1 MYGWRARLGLI
12 VPSSNTTMEE
22 EFRKLLPEGI
32 SLHVTRVGLR
42 KVNVRELLE
51 MEKHVREAAQL
62 LGDAGVDLIAYGCTT
77 GSLVGGLGYDLR
89 IAKGIEE
96 VSGVEAI
103 TTASAVL
110 DALKQLSVK
119 KVAIATPY
127 IDEVNEKER
136 EFLEANGFQVVN
148 IKGLQIEE
156 NLEIGRQ
163 PPEIAYRLAKDVDRP
178 EAEAV
183 FISCTN
189 FRTIEIIAA
198 LENDLG
204 KPVFSSNTATL
215 WASLRSLGIRERM
228 PRLGSLL
235 ESLS

>member
-51 MEKHVREAAQL
+51 MEKHVREAAKL

-96 VSGVEAI
+96 VSGVKAI

-148 IKGLQIEE
+148 MRGLQIEE

-215 WASLRSLGIRERM
+215 WASLRSLGIRERLSG
-228 PRLGSLL
+228 LGSLL
-235 ESLS
+235 ESLF

>member
-12 VPSSNTTMEE
+12 IPSSNTTMEE
-22 EFRKLLPEGI
+22 EFRKLLPKGI
-32 SLHVTRVGLR
+32 SLHVARVRLR

-51 MEKHVREAAQL
+51 MERYAKEAAQL

-89 IAKGIEE
+89 LAEEIKGT
-96 VSGVEAI
+96 SGIKAI
-103 TTASAVL
+103 TTAGAVL
-110 DALKQLSVK
+110 DALRQLSVE
-119 KVAIATPY
+119 KVAVATPY
-127 IDEVNEKER
+127 IDEVNEKEK

-163 PPEIAYRLAKDVDRP
+163 PPEVAYRLAKDVDRP

-189 FRTIEIIAA
+189 FRTIEVIAV
-198 LENDLG
+198 LEADLG

-215 WASLRSLGIRERM
+215 WASLKSLRIREKLLG
-228 PRLGSLL
+228 LGSLL
-235 ESLS
+235 ESLF